1 MPRGFVRA
9 PSAGTPRAQAWQ
21 GDVPAQ
27 SWQGDLQVGRGTFRE
42 IGIRTQGESG
52 WRMPAGPGPSMR
64 VAAPYPQSPGLGPY
78 QNPPQSVRPYPRSP
92 GPYAPHHSAIPPSG
106 SMGAYPMYRPP
117 WPGSARPYY
126 PRPMSMRQIYST
138 HDGTEGGEAPQHFPY
153 SDPERLDAT
162 QAYLN
167 NPFSNP
173 ESQGPEYMPLYSS
186 VRSTKITPGEDFG
199 TMALTKS
206 QRMMMPQPRVASP
219 YRSMQHGYQY
229 QYPMMHGYGMG
240 DHYGRPLTPR
250 RRVVM
255 QRATNTQPQFS
266 DDSGNLFFQQ
276 RSYRSTSPGWVKRRP
291 DGGREMLSPL
301 AYPEN
306 SNVRRQ

>member
-1 MPRGFVRA
+1 
-9 PSAGTPRAQAWQ
+9 
-21 GDVPAQ
+21 
-27 SWQGDLQVGRGTFRE
+27 
-42 IGIRTQGESG
+42 
-52 WRMPAGPGPSMR
+52 
-64 VAAPYPQSPGLGPY
+64 
-78 QNPPQSVRPYPRSP
+78 
-92 GPYAPHHSAIPPSG
+92 
-106 SMGAYPMYRPP
+106 MG
-117 WPGSARPYY
+117 
-126 PRPMSMRQIYST
+126 
-138 HDGTEGGEAPQHFPY
+138 
-153 SDPERLDAT
+153 
-162 QAYLN
+162 
-167 NPFSNP
+167 
-173 ESQGPEYMPLYSS
+173 
-186 VRSTKITPGEDFG
+186 TPGEDFG

-306 SNVRRQ
+306 SN